1 MTGALIL
8 FALVAAV
15 VAVFAHLVRRR
26 VRATLERAGHEL
38 PAELARRGAAPRKP
52 APVVSAQ
59 PAVVSRGAPAA
70 AHFVLVYEVA
80 ADFMERR
87 AQYRDQHLA
96 LAWKAADA
104 GELVLAGALEPPTT
118 QAFLLFRGSREAA
131 IRFAEA
137 DPYVR
142 QGLVRHWSVRQW
154 HTTVGAGA
162 ATPLRPKS

>member
-8 FALVAAV
+8 VALVAAV
-15 VAVFAHLVRRR
+15 LAVFVHLVRRR

-38 PAELARRGAAPRKP
+38 PEELVRSGAAARKP
-52 APVVSAQ
+52 APIASAQ
-59 PAVVSRGAPAA
+59 PAVGSRGSAAA
-70 AHFVLVYEVA
+70 AHFVLVYDVA
-80 ADFMERR
+80 TDFMQRR
-87 AQYRDQHLA
+87 GQYRDQHLA

-154 HTTVGAGA
+154 HTTVGASA
-162 ATPLRPKS
+162 ATPLRPKA